1 MRSGR
6 SRRAERTRS
15 DSEAAPS
22 LVRSATR
29 FGAAHCSSR
38 VSSISTT
45 RSPVLATSA
54 SSALTSVVLPVEVP
68 PATRMFLRSRTATR
82 SSSAWPHGHDAGVDV
97 VAEREHGDRRAPDGE
112 ARRRGH
118 RRHQA
123 LEPLPAFRQLRRDAR
138 AAGMHLDADM
148 VRDQAHDA
156 FGVRRRDA
164 AAGVFEAAR
173 QPVDPQA
180 GRRD

>member
-1 MRSGR
+1 M
-6 SRRAERTRS
+6 
-15 DSEAAPS
+15 
-22 LVRSATR
+22 
-29 FGAAHCSSR
+29 
-38 VSSISTT
+38 
-45 RSPVLATSA
+45 
-54 SSALTSVVLPVEVP
+54 
-68 PATRMFLRSRTATR
+68 RSRTATR
-82 SSSAWPHGHDAGVDV
+82 SSSACAAGHDAGVDI
-97 VAEREHGDRRAPDGE
+97 VAEREHRDGRAADGE
-112 ARRRGH
+112 ARRRDH

-123 LEPLPAFRQLRRDAR
+123 LEPLPAFRQLGRDAR

-180 GRRD
+180 DRRD